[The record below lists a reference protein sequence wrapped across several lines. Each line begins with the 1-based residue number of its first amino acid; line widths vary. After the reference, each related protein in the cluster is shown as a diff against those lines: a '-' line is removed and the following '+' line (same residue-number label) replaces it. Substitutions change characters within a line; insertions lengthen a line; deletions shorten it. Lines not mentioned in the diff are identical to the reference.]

1 MKKHVKKKK
10 WSHKIFEWVFLLL
23 KIILS
28 VTVRILFFPVFRAE
42 SYRWLWSSTEDDFVM
57 EVNSKNEERRRSKW
71 YIGWRIGRGIA
82 LRAAAL
88 PVVVVICTVILLWVS
103 LHPQRATINS
113 FPEGLRLYYE
123 QVEFTSEDGTLLR
136 GWFIPSLNADEI
148 ADEGEK
154 ALRRRR
160 PGVVLCHG
168 LGSNRAQLLPLA
180 GYLNRHG
187 FEVLLFDF
195 RNSGQSGGEQL
206 SYGLHERYDAVAA
219 VHYLGGRPSVDPTR
233 IAVIGQDVG
242 GVAALGSAALDHSV
256 RAVVLAGVERDLKT
270 AVSSR
275 LERAGI
281 FGEFCSTAYMLGYKT
296 YFRAHNRQLSTW
308 ELAESLN
315 ENQAVLIFSQK
326 DDFRVKEAAAG
337 IAKHAAGPTQTVIL
351 DSGYD
356 QALTNASGVGSTI
369 VNFLRSSMGIS
380 TDNNY

>member
-1 MKKHVKKKK
+1 MKKRVKKKTK
-10 WSHKIFEWVFLLL
+10 WSHKIIKWALLL
-23 KIILS
+23 VKFFLS
-28 VTVRILFFPVFRAE
+28 LIARILFFPVFRAE
-42 SYRWLWSSTEDDFVM
+42 SYQWLRGSAEDDLIIGSY
-57 EVNSKNEERRRSKW
+57 SKQERRQSKW
-71 YIGWRIGRGIA
+71 YIGWRISRGIA
-82 LRAAAL
+82 LRAVAL
-88 PVVVVICTVILLWVS
+88 PIVVVVCTAILLWVS
-103 LHPQRATINS
+103 LHPRRAAINS

-123 QVEFTSEDGTLLR
+123 QVEFASEDGTLLR

-180 GYLNRHG
+180 GYLNRNG
-187 FEVLLFDF
+187 FEGLLFDF
-195 RNSGQSGGEQL
+195 RNSGQSDGDQL

-219 VHYLGGRPSVDPTR
+219 VHYLASRASVDPSQ

-270 AVSSR
+270 AVSAR

-281 FGEFCSTAYMLGYKT
+281 CGEFCSTAYLWGYKT
-296 YFRAHNRQLSTW
+296 YFRAHDRQLSTW
-308 ELAESLN
+308 EMAESLN

-326 DDFRVKEAAAG
+326 NDFRAKEAAA
-337 IAKHAAGPTQTVIL
+337 
-351 DSGYD
+351 
-356 QALTNASGVGSTI
+356 
-369 VNFLRSSMGIS
+369 
-380 TDNNY
+380 